1 MVLHLGGDYI
11 VPVKNIIFILDYKK
25 ISENG
30 DTFSFIENFK
40 AEKINISDTDTKS
53 VILSD
58 FLNEYQLFFSPIS
71 CDTLKKRAMK
81 ADNIF

>member
-40 AEKINISDTDTKS
+40 AEKIN
-53 VILSD
+53 
-58 FLNEYQLFFSPIS
+58 
-71 CDTLKKRAMK
+71 KKGQRGRRLRRAGLG
-81 ADNIF
+81 AAR